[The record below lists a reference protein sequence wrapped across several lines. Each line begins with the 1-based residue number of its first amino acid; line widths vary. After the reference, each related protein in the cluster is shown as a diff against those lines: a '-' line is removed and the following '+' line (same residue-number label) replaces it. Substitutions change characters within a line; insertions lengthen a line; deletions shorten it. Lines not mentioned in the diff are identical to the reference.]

1 MEEEIRFYQRPW
13 ARVWIQSGFY
23 LLLYLVLSYFGKNWS
38 VGIDLVI
45 FGVLLILWMFFF
57 SQFVLPVSKIEDRRR
72 IFSRLLFYLF
82 GIHGAANFVEN
93 GRVRERPGESEKR
106 GVGVLWLDSASAAVL
121 RSETAFTRT
130 VGPGVHFLSW
140 GEYIHRTVDL
150 HTQTYNVGPGD
161 KDDPFTIKP
170 DHEDYATVMGRRRET
185 SVLTRDGIEVV
196 AAININFGIAS
207 SPESAQNPLTP
218 FGINRKN
225 VERFVTRNASAETVA
240 KIVVD
245 IWREYIRQIR
255 FDQLFENAP
264 GKEPARLPIIIQMVN
279 DRLSKPL
286 VDERDEFGRPREG
299 RQIASPE
306 YELLQEMGI
315 RANANIRR
323 LFFAPE
329 VEDRLRTQWTTNWLK
344 NARNE
349 REQVERVRAQR
360 QRMGQDEAFKE
371 FAVNASQ
378 EVGKYFPT
386 TEAKAVEMLT
396 HSTLRGVLRNA
407 AVQRRLTTEPT
418 LLSEIVQYMREHD
431 TSGAA
436 SNVP

>member
-1 MEEEIRFYQRPW
+1 MQL
-13 ARVWIQSGFY
+13 GFY
-23 LLLYLVLSYFGKNWS
+23 ILLYLILSYFGNDWS

-45 FGVLLILWMFFF
+45 FALLLVLWMFFF

-72 IFSRLLFYLF
+72 IFSRLIAYLF
-82 GIHGAANFVEN
+82 GMHGAAIFVEN
-93 GRVRERPGESEKR
+93 GRVRERPGESEKH
-106 GVGVLWLDSASAAVL
+106 GVGVLWLDTASAAVL
-121 RSETAFTRT
+121 RSETSFTRT

-140 GEYIHRTVDL
+140 GEYIHRTVVL
-150 HTQTYNVGPGD
+150 HPQTTSVGP
-161 KDDPFTIKP
+161 KDNDEPFTIKP
-170 DHEDYATVMGRRRET
+170 EHEDYEAVMGRRRES

-196 AAININFGIAS
+196 AAINVNFGIAA

-225 VERFVTRNASAETVA
+225 VERFVTRNASPETVA

-264 GKEPARLPIIIQMVN
+264 GKEPARLPIIAQMVN

-315 RANANIRR
+315 RANANVRR

-329 VEDRLRTQWTTNWLK
+329 VEERLRTQWTTNWLK

-360 QRMGQDEAFKE
+360 QRIGQDEAFKE

-431 TSGAA
+431 ASGATN
-436 SNVP
+436 NVP